1 MSKQQAHRLRRQLR
15 QRLRSEKRGVV
26 LLVVVS
32 LLTLFLMIGIT
43 YVLIAGNYRNASDQA
58 LRAHRFGDEPER
70 EAEEVLGQI
79 LFGSRQG
86 GPPSQHSVLSQ
97 HSLLADLYGNDGVIG
112 TIANNPTTTNAG
124 QVLYFQVTL
133 PGTVYPIPNYYA
145 GRVITFTDGPAA
157 GLSTRV
163 MAYFPGGYSGSGTPE
178 LMVEAPES
186 DLPIPVQP
194 SNGTRFVIN
203 GAPFNGTGTGYN
215 PGSYNLDHTITLNSG
230 TYPTALL
237 PNYPFAAIGGL
248 DETWDA
254 PDPQNMFLAMVPP
267 RKLSQFDG
275 YPLLP
280 SYHRPD
286 LVRYW
291 MNVLNGTLLSGV
303 AVADQRNAFLYPYG
317 YDGNFGTGDDW
328 SGLSLQQAQELID
341 LKRMFICR
349 PLREDH
355 PNFTGG
361 NQNFAPDLLSGPY
374 DVDNDGDGITDSIWV
389 DAGLPVITAPN
400 GRRYKRL
407 VAVLIKDLDG
417 RVNPSVH
424 GNMAL
429 ANLPNV
435 RTSAQVTDTFA
446 GMDPNGP
453 FPINLHRG
461 LGYGPAEVDFQDI
474 MNNDLAVYNNLLSRR
489 YFPTPNPTGQ
499 AAFPGFSDGNP
510 MNVANDDGWSAL
522 RTIGM
527 PSDHTNPPLSAY
539 STPPDVWGRAA
550 IAVDYTGQPIWGF
563 AGTNERI
570 DDPYEIQWN
579 PLRAS
584 VDAPYTVAELEALLR
599 YHDLPTSSN
608 PGRLLSLANGY
619 LSSEPRGTPG
629 VSQIRRDAF
638 GMGSFIPAPKMIVPR
653 ELRQQLYN
661 AFGSGAGN
669 NTILDLYYAAIIS
682 GRGWNQNIGS
692 NPSDPS
698 YSTFLDQMQAIVPF
712 EILKGQ
718 MLNINRELGN
728 GQDDNGNNVVDDPG
742 EFGGETIPTAAGP
755 RNFDYFNDSNQV
767 TTYDNRQMMARHLYC
782 LMMLLRN
789 KSMPN
794 VVDYDTDG
802 DSMPT
807 QAETA
812 RLFAQWAVNVVD
824 FRDADSIMTRFVYDQ
839 DPFDA
844 NGWAVS
850 GDPNTPIPPGVGG
863 VVWGCERPEVLLTET
878 TAGHDRRTEDLNDD
892 PSMKD
897 TMDAMMPDTNF
908 DQRLLPQGWAFI
920 ELYNP
925 WFDKSNNAYDH
936 KASELYTAGGV
947 DLSRVNNGGSP
958 VWRMVFVRGTNHY
971 QVDPDYPQPEAI
983 TVGVNG
989 NPPPPG
995 VNVERSIYFADLN
1008 GAGVNIPGGNAGEVS
1023 FPSGAIPRNPLLPG
1037 RYAVVGSAGAVDN
1050 GAGTY
1055 TTYIGRRT
1063 DASTG
1068 FDPGTLNL
1076 PMTRRIVLNPA
1087 AQTVRTLD
1095 NRNAGADDVNIA
1107 DLQPVVSLPIDSVM
1121 RNGAATPQS
1130 FSITEP
1136 VGGYLAVAP
1145 PPPPSMWQAPGP
1157 NDEGHFA
1164 PPADE
1169 PLDYQIGMANAEFQ
1183 FLGTNATQINFRTV
1197 HLQRLANPLI
1207 AWDAVSNPYI
1217 TIDTSS
1223 MDAMSYNGVTSA
1235 VDPQVGAGGRQN
1247 FQSFQRGGR
1256 FYGSD
1261 PEGVNGYTPPAN
1273 GYFRRLWQQESPY
1286 AGPTADSPIEG
1297 GTGPHYQT
1305 RPLYHTLGHLNK
1317 RYQPY
1322 FTAAAGNYRGAPYFQ
1337 DTNGN
1342 LASPFP
1348 YFAFN
1353 NRPFNNPSELLQV
1366 PCWHSSKV
1374 LEHFIFQDPTGPSWI
1389 NMYQPQNALAPN
1401 APYGHLL
1408 NFFWTATDAT
1418 QNNAMEASR
1427 IFDFV
1432 ETRTPYLDTEKYYN
1446 PDQFVFGNAA
1456 PAGFRPP
1463 FNYLSR
1469 FREPGRININTIF
1482 DNNVWNAA
1490 VRGSRDMCTLN
1501 PPFEG
1506 DGGRFLFRM
1515 ALNRQGWGTTSAD
1528 LLTLNY
1534 DANYPSY
1541 FGNPFRTADSAD
1553 MMPQNPN
1560 GIPPQFQPRKPA
1572 ANGGLLRQDPL
1583 TASTDPA
1590 VAPLPQPPIPMNPA
1604 LNGTEP
1610 LFANESVLPY
1620 QDAARNPYFRYQPL
1634 QKVDNLFST
1643 NSNCYAVWV
1652 TVGYFE
1658 VESNGTPPVIDQA
1671 HPEGVRLAGEV
1682 GVDEGNVKRHR
1693 AFYIIDRSI
1702 PVGYEPGHRHNTD
1715 KAVLLKRF
1723 IE

>member
-1 MSKQQAHRLRRQLR
+1 MSRHQTHRLRRQLR
-15 QRLRSEKRGVV
+15 QRLRREKRGVV

-32 LLTLFLMIGIT
+32 LLTLFLMIGVT

-58 LRAHRFGDEPER
+58 QRAQRYGDEPER
-70 EAEEVLGQI
+70 EAEEILGQI
-79 LFGSRQG
+79 LYGTMPGS
-86 GPPSQHSVLSQ
+86 HSILSQ
-97 HSLLADLYGNDGVIG
+97 HSLLEDLYGRGDMAMG
-112 TIANNPTTTNAG
+112 TIVNLLPSQNGG
-124 QVLYFQVTL
+124 QTVYFSVNFSV
-133 PGTVYPIPNYYA
+133 PSPVYPIPNYYA
-145 GRVITFTDGPAA
+145 GRVITFTNGPAA

-163 MAYFPGGYSGSGTPE
+163 MAYFPGGYSGSGVPE
-178 LMVEAPES
+178 LMAEMPES

-194 SNGTRFVIN
+194 SAGTRFVIN
-203 GAPFNGTGTGYN
+203 GAPFNGTGNGLN
-215 PGSYNLDHTITLNSG
+215 PASYNLDHTITLNSG
-230 TYPTALL
+230 TAYPTALL
-237 PNYPFAAIGGL
+237 PNYPFAALGGL
-248 DETWDA
+248 DEPWDA
-254 PDPQNMFLAMVPP
+254 ADYQNMFLAMVPP

-275 YPLLP
+275 FPLLP

-291 MNVLNGTLLSGV
+291 QNVLVNSSLLSG
-303 AVADQRNAFLYPYG
+303 AQNPQLAFLFPYG
-317 YDGNFGTGDDW
+317 PDGRPGTGDEDPN
-328 SGLSLQQAQELID
+328 LTQAQADEVVA
-341 LKRMFICR
+341 LKRLFICR

-361 NQNFAPDLLSGPY
+361 NQNFLETNLAGPY

-429 ANLPNV
+429 ANIPNT
-435 RTSAQVTDTFA
+435 RTSFQVTDTFA
-446 GMDPNGP
+446 GMDPNSP
-453 FPINLHRG
+453 FPINLPRG
-461 LGYGPAEVDFQDI
+461 LGFGPAEVDFRHIVSD
-474 MNNDLAVYNNLLSRR
+474 DVAVYNSLLSQR
-489 YFPTPNPTGQ
+489 YFPNISGQ
-499 AAFPGFSDGNP
+499 MAFPGFSDGNP
-510 MNVANDDGWSAL
+510 ANAANDDGWSAL

-550 IAVDYTGQPIWGF
+550 LAMDYTGQPIWGF

-570 DDPYEIQWN
+570 DDPYEMQWN
-579 PLRAS
+579 SLRAS
-584 VDAPYTVAELEALLR
+584 VDAPYTVAELEGLLR
-599 YHDLPTSSN
+599 YHDLGTASN
-608 PGRLLSLANGY
+608 PGRLLNLAGNY
-619 LSSEPRGTPG
+619 LATEPRGTPG
-629 VSQIRRDAF
+629 PSQIRREAF
-638 GMGSFIPAPKMIVPR
+638 GMSSHIPAPKMIVPR
-653 ELRQQLYN
+653 ELRAAL
-661 AFGSGAGN
+661 GN
-669 NTILDLYYAAIIS
+669 VGNSTILDLYYAAIIS

-698 YSTFLDQMQAIVPF
+698 YSTFVAQMQAIVPF

-718 MLNINRELGN
+718 MFNLNRELGN
-728 GQDDNGNNVVDDPG
+728 GQDDNMNMVVDDPG
-742 EFGGETIPTAAGP
+742 EFGGETIPTTAGQ
-755 RNFDYFNDSNQV
+755 RNFDYFNDSDPTN
-767 TTYDNRQMMARHLYC
+767 TYNNRQMMARHLYC
-782 LMMLLRN
+782 MMMLLRN
-789 KSMPN
+789 RN
-794 VVDYDTDG
+794 QNYDTDG
-802 DSMPT
+802 DGTPT

-824 FRDADSIMTRFVYDQ
+824 FRDADSIMTRFEYDQ
-839 DPFDA
+839 DPFDS
-844 NGWAVS
+844 NGWAVD
-850 GDPNTPIPPGVGG
+850 GDPNTTADTQMYGG
-863 VVWGCERPEVLLTET
+863 VVWGLERPEVLLTET
-878 TAGHDRRTEDLNDD
+878 AAGHDRRTEDLDDD

-897 TMDAMMPDTNF
+897 TMDAVMPDANF

-925 WFDKSNNAYDH
+925 WFDKSNNVYDH
-936 KASELYTAGGV
+936 KPAELYTGGGV

-995 VNVERSIYFADLN
+995 VNVERSIYFANLN
-1008 GAGVNIPGGNAGEVS
+1008 GAGVNIPGGNAGEVY
-1023 FPSGAIPRNPLLPG
+1023 FPSGSIPRNPLLPG
-1037 RYAVVGSAGAVDN
+1037 RYAVVGSAGSVDN

-1087 AQTVRTLD
+1087 AQTVRALD
-1095 NRNAGADDVNIA
+1095 NRNAGADDVNIG
-1107 DLQPVVSLPIDSVM
+1107 DLQPVVALPIDSVI
-1121 RNGAATPQS
+1121 RNGAATTQS

-1136 VGGYLAVAP
+1136 VGGYLAVIP
-1145 PPPPSMWQAPGP
+1145 PPAPSMWQAPGP
-1157 NDEGHFA
+1157 NDEGHFS

-1169 PLDYQIGMANAEFQ
+1169 PFDHQLGMANAEVQ
-1183 FLGTNATQINFRTV
+1183 FLSTNATRINFRTV
-1197 HLQRLANPLI
+1197 HLQRLANPLA
-1207 AWDAVSNPYI
+1207 AWDPVSNPYI
-1217 TIDTSS
+1217 TVDTSS
-1223 MDAMSYNGVTSA
+1223 MDAMSYNGVTAA

-1261 PEGVNGYTPPAN
+1261 PEGVNGYTAPAN
-1273 GYFRRLWQQESPY
+1273 GYFRNLWQQESPY
-1286 AGPTADSPIEG
+1286 AGPTADSPTEG

-1322 FTAAAGNYRGAPYFQ
+1322 FAAAAGIYRGAPLFQ

-1342 LASPFP
+1342 IASPFP

-1374 LEHFIFQDPTGPSWI
+1374 LDRFSFQDPTATAYI
-1389 NMYQPQNALAPN
+1389 NMYQPPNALSPN

-1408 NFFWTATDAT
+1408 NFFWTASDPT
-1418 QNNAMEASR
+1418 QNNAMEAAR

-1432 ETRTPYLDTEKYYN
+1432 ETRTPYIDTEKYYS
-1446 PDQFVFGNAA
+1446 PDQFLSPTPA
-1456 PAGFRPP
+1456 PAGYRPP

-1469 FREPGRININTIF
+1469 FREPGRMNINTIF
-1482 DNNVWNAA
+1482 DDNVWNAA
-1490 VRGSRDMCTLN
+1490 VRGSREMCTLN
-1501 PPFEG
+1501 PPSEG
-1506 DGGRFLFRM
+1506 DGGQFLTRL
-1515 ALNRQGWGTTSAD
+1515 AINRQGWGTTPNH
-1528 LLTLNY
+1528 LLTTDPNLY
-1534 DANYPSY
+1534 DPTYPSY
-1541 FGNPFRTADSAD
+1541 FSNPFRTADSAD
-1553 MMPQNPN
+1553 IMPTV
-1560 GIPPQFQPRKPA
+1560 
-1572 ANGGLLRQDPL
+1572 LRQSAAHGGMLRRDPL
-1583 TASTDPA
+1583 LGQLQFPMN
-1590 VAPLPQPPIPMNPA
+1590 PQPPPVIPAYPA
-1604 LNGTEP
+1604 ADPNSPQP
-1610 LFANESVLPY
+1610 LFSSMSAAPF
-1620 QDAARNPYFRYQPL
+1620 QDATRNPYFRYQPL
-1634 QKVDNLFST
+1634 QKVGNLFST
-1643 NSNCYAVWV
+1643 NSNCYAVWI

-1658 VESNGTPPVIDQA
+1658 VEGNDTDNNPNTPPVIDQA

-1693 AFYIIDRSI
+1693 AFYIIDRSV